1 MDQAQLDFLVRQVFW
16 ALAASW
22 VPARSAACCFLLKV
36 WPRLS
41 SHFLSVATALK
52 TPASV
57 LRLRLA
63 ARLAEYDRSGGAGAS
78 PRQPLHATSG
88 LGRGERGWAPRES
101 RLLGGGLSFAAGVC
115 LCIYGT

>member
-16 ALAASW
+16 VSVAASW

-57 LRLRLA
+57 LRFSRA
-63 ARLAEYDRSGGAGAS
+63 WRSRLAEYDRLLVELATGQASAAGGVVGEPARHTTQQA
-78 PRQPLHATSG
+78 
-88 LGRGERGWAPRES
+88 GRGGGE
-101 RLLGGGLSFAAGVC
+101 LGSA
-115 LCIYGT
+115 